1 VTLCIGTVLI
11 VRKGNIEAIN
21 HLEAFASSRRYT
33 PMSGTRAP
41 GIWAVVHRVVVGRYE
56 HWRLYA
62 TDSRWCDGCRPVSFV
77 NNGRRIG
84 DEELERAFGIS
95 IITAEFVKL
104 LIGECIADGI
114 SANFRTI
121 YGIPRLF
128 LVFDP

>member
-1 VTLCIGTVLI
+1 MTLGIGTVLI
-11 VRKGNIEAIN
+11 VRKGNVKAVN
-21 HLEAFASSRRYT
+21 HLEALAGSRRYT
-33 PMSGTRAP
+33 AMSGTRAP
-41 GIWAVVHRVVVGRYE
+41 GMWAVVHRAAGRYE
-56 HWRLYA
+56 HGRLHA
-62 TDSRWCDGCRPVSFV
+62 TDSRWHDGLVSFV